1 MPSMDQTNSFISM
14 DFHSVSADQ
23 HFFCNRFS
31 SEIWLHNCNTTTQH
45 FSGGTT
51 QMPRTFV
58 TRWKR
63 FLCLEWEDKFVLAVF
78 VQSWCVVCQTFGKI
92 GKNLPV
98 CSFLLQRNNI
108 PKDYRILVHYVPKEK
123 VRFCVV
129 CLQYFQ
135 GNNRCRPLFTC
146 DQWKFI
152 LWLVF
157 PQLHLCATLGWPY
170 KYCTMHLLCS
180 AKRSLNF
187 NVTSV

>member
-1 MPSMDQTNSFISM
+1 MKVF
-14 DFHSVSADQ
+14 F
-23 HFFCNRFS
+23 FFCNHFS
-31 SEIWLHNCNTTTQH
+31 SENWLHNCNTRH

-51 QMPRTFV
+51 QMPCTFV

-63 FLCLEWEDKFVLAVF
+63 FLWVGGQVCFCSELVC
-78 VQSWCVVCQTFGKI
+78 CVPNLLGF

-129 CLQYFQ
+129 CLQYSQ

-146 DQWKFI
+146 DQWKFMCAHSSSVFLL

-157 PQLHLCATLGWPY
+157 PQLHLYATLGWPY